1 MDVTPYI
8 SPIVTVIVAIV
19 GAYIAMKNAN
29 NAKFEQLS
37 TQIAS
42 LTVKVDSIK
51 EDVERHNN
59 TVERTYK
66 LESDV
71 HTAFKRIDDLKEAD
85 KRLEDKLTNH

>member
-1 MDVTPYI
+1 MDITPYI
-8 SPIVTVIVAIV
+8 SPVVTVIVAIV

-51 EDVERHNN
+51 EDVERHNSI
-59 TVERTYK
+59 VERTYK

-71 HTAFKRIDDLKEAD
+71 HTAFKRIDDLKETD
-85 KRLEDKLTNH
+85 KRLEDKLSSF